1 MKRLHRLRIG
11 LALLLILPLA
21 AVAQDNK
28 DQGRIDALEQ
38 SIDNRV
44 ERLREVTQQLEHANS
59 NDKSALIFR
68 RDERSFQL
76 LEEVT
81 SLARLVSELSSE
93 DEERAETIEGLRAD
107 LPQVSRVM
115 FTRLEELDQRIE
127 QQYLQ
132 LTDLSGV
139 DRVRANVHLH
149 SMESIK
155 LRYFAAILDLL
166 ESLTA
171 VGLPSDNERDRI
183 SAILLGYTETL
194 VGKAEFAAGVA
205 REIQRRL
212 KLSSGDTELASALS
226 ATALNRDTLIGQL
239 TTAVALMGRLDI
251 DTTDY
256 RTVLVRASAGVSMGI
271 FDRGVVAQMMAD
283 GWKATR
289 ETLVKNSPD
298 IVLKFIVFLAI
309 LLVFRMLSRLIRRG
323 VGAAIDRS
331 NSSMSTLLRDIM
343 VSASGGAVMLLGIL
357 MALSQVGVSL
367 GPALAGLGVAGFIV
381 GFALQDTLGNFAA
394 GGMILIYR
402 PYDVDDLIEVAGVS
416 GLVKNMTLVSTTIA
430 TYDNQVL
437 VIPNSKIWGDV
448 IKNVTAQ
455 KLRRVD
461 LEFGISYS
469 DDVEHAERVLRDLVE
484 AHELVLSSPEPMIKL
499 HTLGDSSVNFIVRP
513 WVRTADYWTVYW
525 DIMREVK
532 MRFDREGI
540 SIPFPQRDVHVYEE
554 KS

>member
-1 MKRLHRLRIG
+1 MSF
-11 LALLLILPLA
+11 ALLLALPFNVA
-21 AVAQDNK
+21 AQDGK
-28 DQGRIDALEQ
+28 TGERIDLLVQ

-44 ERLREVTQQLEHANS
+44 ERLRDVSQQLEQANTYA
-59 NDKSALIFR
+59 KPALVYR

-81 SLARLVSELSSE
+81 LLARLVSTMPAE
-93 DEERAETIEGLRAD
+93 DEQRVQISEKLRDD
-107 LPQVSRVM
+107 LPRVSDVM
-115 FTRLEELDQRIE
+115 FKRLGELDQRIE
-127 QQYLQ
+127 EQHLQ
-132 LTDLSGV
+132 LAELGGI
-139 DRVRANVHLH
+139 DRVRAQAYLH

-155 LRYFAAILDLL
+155 LRYFSAVLDLL
-166 ESLTA
+166 ESLAA
-171 VGLPSDNERDRI
+171 VGLPSDTERSRI
-183 SAILLGYTETL
+183 SAMLLGYTETL
-194 VGKAEFAAGVA
+194 VGKVEFAAEA
-205 REIQRRL
+205 TREIQRRL
-212 KLSSGDTELASALS
+212 KMSSADAELANALS
-226 ATALNRDTLIGQL
+226 VVTLNRDTLIGQL
-239 TTAVALMGRLDI
+239 GLAVALMGRLDI
-251 DTTDY
+251 DATDY
-256 RTVLVRASAGVSMGI
+256 RTVLVRESAGVSVGI
-271 FDRGVVAQMMAD
+271 FDRGVVTQMLGD
-283 GWKATR
+283 GWKTTR
-289 ETLVKNSPD
+289 EALVKNSPEF
-298 IVLKFIVFLAI
+298 VLKFVVFLVT
-309 LLVFRMLSRLIRRG
+309 LLAFRMLSKLVRRG

-343 VSASGGAVMLLGIL
+343 VSASGGSVMLLGIL
-357 MALSQVGVSL
+357 MALSQIGVSL

-416 GLVKNMTLVSTTIA
+416 GLVKKMNLVSTTIA

-437 VIPNSKIWGDV
+437 VIPNNKIWGDV

-461 LEFGISYS
+461 LEFGIAYS
-469 DDVEHAERVLRDLVE
+469 DDVEHAERVLKDLVE

>member
-1 MKRLHRLRIG
+1 MNKLILSV
-11 LALLLILPLA
+11 LLLVLPYSG
-21 AVAQDNK
+21 VAQDVSREAK
-28 DQGRIDALEQ
+28 IGALEQ
-38 SIDNRV
+38 SIEYRV
-44 ERLREVTQQLEHANS
+44 QRLREVSEQLEKTTAHTR
-59 NDKSALIFR
+59 SALIYR

-81 SLARLVSELSSE
+81 LLARLASELPSDDSQKIQIVE
-93 DEERAETIEGLRAD
+93 QLRTH
-107 LPQVSRVM
+107 LPRVSDVT
-115 FTRLEELDQRIE
+115 FARLGELDQRMEE
-127 QQYLQ
+127 QHSQ
-132 LTDLSGV
+132 LAELGGV
-139 DRVRANVHLH
+139 DRVRASAYLQSLE
-149 SMESIK
+149 SMK
-155 LRYFAAILDLL
+155 LRYFSAILDLL
-166 ESLTA
+166 DSLA
-171 VGLPSDNERDRI
+171 VVGLPSDTERKRI
-183 SAILLGYTETL
+183 STILLAYTETL
-194 VGKAEFAAGVA
+194 VGMVGFSAEAS
-205 REIQRRL
+205 REIERRL
-212 KLSSGDTELASALS
+212 KVSPSDGELAAASGVVTL
-226 ATALNRDTLIGQL
+226 TRDTQIEHLAR
-239 TTAVALMGRLDI
+239 AVALMGRLDI

-256 RTVLVRASAGVSMGI
+256 RTVLVRESAGVSIGI
-271 FDRGVVAQMMAD
+271 FDRRVITQMLEE

-289 ETLVKNSPD
+289 EALVKNSPD
-298 IVLKFIVFLAI
+298 IVLKLFVFIAI
-309 LLVFRMLSRLIRRG
+309 LLVFRVLSRLVRRG

-331 NSSMSTLLRDIM
+331 SSSMSTLLRDIM
-343 VSASGGAVMLLGIL
+343 VSASAGSVMVLGIL
-357 MALSQVGVSL
+357 MALSQIGVSL

-416 GLVKNMTLVSTTIA
+416 GLVKKMTLVSTTIA

-461 LEFGISYS
+461 LEFGIAYS
-469 DDVEHAERVLRDLVE
+469 DDVEHAERVLKDLVE
-484 AHELVLSSPEPMIKL
+484 AHELVLSTPEPMIKL

-540 SIPFPQRDVHVYEE
+540 SIPFPQRDVHLYEE

>member
-1 MKRLHRLRIG
+1 MKKLTLS
-11 LALLLILPLA
+11 LLLLVLPFSG
-21 AVAQDNK
+21 VAQDVSRAAEI
-28 DQGRIDALEQ
+28 GALEQ
-38 SIDNRV
+38 SIEYRV
-44 ERLREVTQQLEHANS
+44 QRLREVSEQLEKTTAHTR
-59 NDKSALIFR
+59 SALIYR

-81 SLARLVSELSSE
+81 LLARLTSGLPSDDSQKSQIVEQLRTHLPRVS
-93 DEERAETIEGLRAD
+93 DVT
-107 LPQVSRVM
+107 
-115 FTRLEELDQRIE
+115 FTRLGELDQRMEE
-127 QQYLQ
+127 QHSQ
-132 LTDLSGV
+132 LADLGGV
-139 DRVRANVHLH
+139 DRVRASAYLQSLE
-149 SMESIK
+149 SMK
-155 LRYFAAILDLL
+155 LRYFSTILDLL
-166 ESLTA
+166 DSLAA
-171 VGLPSDNERDRI
+171 VGLPSDAERKRI
-183 SAILLGYTETL
+183 SAILLAYTETL
-194 VGKAEFAAGVA
+194 VGMVEFSAEAS
-205 REIQRRL
+205 REIERRL
-212 KLSSGDTELASALS
+212 KVSPSDAELAAALGFV
-226 ATALNRDTLIGQL
+226 TLKRDTQIEHLAR
-239 TTAVALMGRLDI
+239 AVALMGRLDI

-256 RTVLVRASAGVSMGI
+256 RTVLVRESAGVSMGI
-271 FDRGVVAQMMAD
+271 FDRGVITQMLEE
-283 GWKATR
+283 GWTTTR
-289 ETLVKNSPD
+289 EALVKNSPD
-298 IVLKFIVFLAI
+298 IVLKLFVFMVI
-309 LLVFRMLSRLIRRG
+309 LLVFRVLSRLVRRG

-343 VSASGGAVMLLGIL
+343 VSASAGSVMVLGIL
-357 MALSQVGVSL
+357 MALSQIGVSL

-416 GLVKNMTLVSTTIA
+416 GLVKKMTLVSTTIA

-461 LEFGISYS
+461 LEFGIAYS
-469 DDVEHAERVLRDLVE
+469 DDVEHAERVLKDLVE